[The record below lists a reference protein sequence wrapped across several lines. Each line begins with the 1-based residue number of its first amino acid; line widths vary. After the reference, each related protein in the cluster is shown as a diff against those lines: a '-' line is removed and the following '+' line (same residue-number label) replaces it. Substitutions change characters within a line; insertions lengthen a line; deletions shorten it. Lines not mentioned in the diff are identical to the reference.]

1 MAYHVHITTDTRSD
15 LDKIVRALADA
26 SGRRKA
32 MFASE
37 VTEDEGSVARAAAA
51 AKAQQA
57 ARQAA
62 IAKARA
68 ELDALLDD
76 GNDMALPATEGPLPD
91 PMVEVGEPPTSF
103 QTPDGMPDGLTG
115 ARFQVDLDA
124 YCRALH
130 AVNFDRTPFK
140 KPFKLAGPIWL
151 HVFGAKRGESL
162 TSGEAAKVRGI
173 GAKAIKSAALDKF
186 ALRICQLGHEDF
198 VLGRVA
204 A

>member
-76 GNDMALPATEGPLPD
+76 GKGLEPLPD